1 MYHFPPRE
9 LSLKQH
15 PEPRACRTCVRAVRA
30 CVRACVRVG
39 GGGVYTS
46 IFSQRGGE
54 GDSRQ

>member
-30 CVRACVRVG
+30 CVPYVRACVRACG
-39 GGGVYTS
+39 GWGGVHIY
-46 IFSQRGGE
+46 I
-54 GDSRQ
+54 

>member
-30 CVRACVRVG
+30 CVRACG
-39 GGGVYTS
+39 GWGGVHIY
-46 IFSQRGGE
+46 I
-54 GDSRQ
+54 